1 MSQANKL
8 RFAPSPTG
16 YLHVGNIRAAIINEL
31 FIKKFG
37 GTFYLRMDDTD
48 KERSRQEFEDG
59 IIEDLTWLG
68 IAWEGNIVR
77 QSERFARYKEAMQQ
91 LIDAGR
97 LYPCYETPEELEFKR
112 KIQAGRGQSP
122 MYDRAALQLTD
133 AQKAAFEAEGRKP
146 HWRFLLKNESITW
159 NDLVRGQCQFHGNH
173 ISDPVLIRADGI
185 PLYTFASV
193 VDDGDMQITHIVR
206 GEDHVSNSTV
216 QIQIFEALNIP
227 VPTFAHMAL
236 LTSKGGKLSK
246 REGGGDIRSLRERG
260 IQPLPILSYLARI
273 GSSHTIDLA
282 VNMDELI
289 AEFDFSHL
297 GRAAA
302 QYDEEELD
310 RLNTKALHHMTV
322 AEANKLTGLS
332 LDEGFWLAVRENLTT
347 LREVHDWIALVTQPI
362 TPEITDADYLK
373 QAASLLPVGEWDAQS
388 WQHFTNAVKEATGR
402 KGKDLFMPLRL
413 ALTARHDGP
422 DLNKVFHLLGREKAQ
437 KRLLGEA
444 A

>member
-1 MSQANKL
+1 MKL

-16 YLHVGNIRAAIINEL
+16 NLHVGNVRAALVNWL
-31 FIKKFG
+31 FARKHG
-37 GTFYLRMDDTD
+37 GTFLLRMDDTD
-48 KERSRQEFEDG
+48 GERSRKEYETG
-59 IIEDLTWLG
+59 IMQDLSWLG
-68 IAWEGNIVR
+68 LNWDGDLIR
-77 QSERFARYKEAMQQ
+77 QSERFDRYKEAMQF
-91 LIDAGR
+91 LVEKGR
-97 LYPCYETPEELEFKR
+97 LYPCYETAEELDFKR

-146 HWRFLLKNESITW
+146 HWRFKLNDEVNAW
-159 NDLVRGQCQFHGNH
+159 DDLVRGHCEFKGQHV
-173 ISDPVLIRADGI
+173 SDPVLIRADGI

-193 VDDGDMQITHIVR
+193 IDDGDMDITHIVR
-206 GEDHVSNSTV
+206 GEDHVSNSAV
-216 QIQIFEALNIP
+216 QIQIFEAMGFK

-246 REGGGDIRSLRERG
+246 REGGGDIRSLREEG
-260 IQPLPILSYLARI
+260 FLPIAITSYLANI
-273 GSSHTIDLA
+273 GTSHAIELA
-282 VNMDELI
+282 DSLDTLVQ
-289 AEFDFSHL
+289 AFDFAHL

-302 QYDEEELD
+302 QYDEDELA
-310 RLNTKALHHMTV
+310 RLNTKRIHQMDVT
-322 AEANKLTGLS
+322 EATERTGIS
-332 LDEGFWLAVRENLTT
+332 LDESFWLAVRENLTSIK
-347 LREVHDWIALVTQPI
+347 EVKDWMDLVNQPI

-373 QAASLLPVGEWDAQS
+373 QAAELLPQGEWDATS

-422 DLNKVFHLLGREKAQ
+422 DLNKVFYLLGREKAQ

>member
-1 MSQANKL
+1 MSSAFKL

-16 YLHVGNIRAAIINEL
+16 YLHVGNIRAAILNQL

-37 GTFYLRMDDTD
+37 GKLYLRMDDTD
-48 KERSRQEFEDG
+48 KERSLQHFEDG
-59 IIEDLTWLG
+59 IIEDLSWLG
-68 IAWEGNIVR
+68 IAWEGEIVH
-77 QSERFARYKEAMQQ
+77 QSKRFDRYHEAMQQ
-91 LIDAGR
+91 LITLGR

-112 KIQAGRGQSP
+112 KLQAGRGQPP

-133 AQKAAFEAEGRKP
+133 AQKAAYEAEGRKP
-146 HWRFLLKNESITW
+146 HWRFMLNNTDIIWK
-159 NDLVRGQCQFHGNH
+159 DLIRGECHFHGNH
-173 ISDPVLIRADGI
+173 ISDPVLVRADGI

-193 VDDGDMQITHIVR
+193 VDDGDMQITHVVR
-206 GEDHVSNSTV
+206 GEDHVTNSTV
-216 QIQIFEALNIP
+216 QIQIFEALGIP
-227 VPTFAHMAL
+227 VPQFAHMAL

-260 IQPLPILSYLARI
+260 ILPMPILSYLARI
-273 GSSHTIDLA
+273 GSSHSIDLA
-282 VNMDELI
+282 QSLNELV

-297 GRAAA
+297 GRSAA

-310 RLNTKALHHMTV
+310 RLNIKAVHHMDVTQARSISGV
-322 AEANKLTGLS
+322 DMPE
-332 LDEGFWLAVRENLTT
+332 DFWLAVRENISSLT
-347 LREVHDWIALVTQPI
+347 EVQDWWNLVHQPI
-362 TPEITDADYLK
+362 TPQITDADYLK
-373 QAASLLPVGEWDAQS
+373 QAAELLPQGNWDGQS
-388 WQHFTNAVKEATGR
+388 WQHFTNAVKDATGR

-422 DLNKVFHLLGREKAQ
+422 DLNKVFQLLGREKAQ

>member
-1 MSQANKL
+1 MSKPIKL

-16 YLHVGNIRAAIINEL
+16 YLHVGNIRAAIINYL
-31 FIKKFG
+31 FIKKHG
-37 GTFYLRMDDTD
+37 GQFFLRMDDTD

-59 IIEDLTWLG
+59 IIQDLTWLG
-68 IAWEGNIVR
+68 IAWEGEIVR
-77 QSERFARYKEAMQQ
+77 QSERFGRYREAMQQ

-122 MYDRAALQLTD
+122 MYDRAALQLT
-133 AQKAAFEAEGRKP
+133 AEQKAAFEAEGRKP
-146 HWRFLLKNESITW
+146 HWRFLLNNEDIRW
-159 NDLVRGQCQFHGNH
+159 KDLVRGDCHFHGNH
-173 ISDPVLIRADGI
+173 ISDPVLVRADGI

-193 VDDGDMQITHIVR
+193 VDDGDMEITHIVR

-216 QIQIFEALNIP
+216 QIQIFEALGIP
-227 VPTFAHMAL
+227 VPQFAHMAL
-236 LTSKGGKLSK
+236 LTAKGGKLSK
-246 REGGGDIRSLRERG
+246 RDGGGDIRSLRERG
-260 IQPLPILSYLARI
+260 IRPMPILSYLARI
-273 GSSHTIDLA
+273 GSSHAIDLA
-282 VNMDELI
+282 ANMDELV

-297 GRAAA
+297 GRSAA

-310 RLNTKALHHMTV
+310 RLNIKAIHHIDV
-322 AEANKLTGLS
+322 AEANALTGLQ
-332 LDEGFWLAVRENLTT
+332 LDETFWLAIRENINSMAEVTDWWNLIHQTLTPDI
-347 LREVHDWIALVTQPI
+347 V
-362 TPEITDADYLK
+362 DADYLK
-373 QAASLLPVGEWDAQS
+373 QAASLLPQGTWDESS
-388 WQHFTNAVKEATGR
+388 WQQFTTAVKEATGR

-422 DLNKVFHLLGREKAQ
+422 DLNKVFALLGREKAQ

>member
-1 MSQANKL
+1 MSQPNKL

-68 IAWEGNIVR
+68 ITWEGEIIR
-77 QSERFARYKEAMQQ
+77 QSARFDRYKEAMQQ

-122 MYDRAALQLTD
+122 MYDRAALQLTTE
-133 AQKAAFEAEGRKP
+133 QKAAFEAEGRKP
-146 HWRFLLKNESITW
+146 HWRFLLKNETISW

-193 VDDGDMQITHIVR
+193 VDDGDMHITHVVR

-216 QIQIFEALNIP
+216 QIQIFEALGIT
-227 VPTFAHMAL
+227 VPIFAHMAL

-246 REGGGDIRSLRERG
+246 RDGGGDIRSLRERG
-260 IQPLPILSYLARI
+260 IRPLPILSYLARI
-273 GSSHTIDLA
+273 GSSHAIDLA
-282 VNMDELI
+282 ANMDELV

-322 AEANKLTGLS
+322 TEANALTGLS
-332 LDEGFWLAVRENLTT
+332 LQENFWLAVRENLTT
-347 LREVHDWIALVTQPI
+347 LNDVHDWIALINQPI

-373 QAASLLPVGEWDAQS
+373 QAASLLPAGDWDAHS